1 MSRGEITIEDRVI
14 ENSAMN
20 RLLDYVLATMEEMQR
35 REDHNGRT
43 YYLSNTGNRKP

>member
-1 MSRGEITIEDRVI
+1 MEAKEVTIEDRII

-35 REDHNGRT
+35 RKENEEVQ
-43 YYLSNTGNRKP
+43 NQEAQPA

>member
-1 MSRGEITIEDRVI
+1 MCGREITVEDRVI

-35 REDHNGRT
+35 RKNDEEVQNQEAQ
-43 YYLSNTGNRKP
+43 PA

>member
-1 MSRGEITIEDRVI
+1 MSSREITIEDRVI

-35 REDHNGRT
+35 RKDDEEVQNQEAQ
-43 YYLSNTGNRKP
+43 PA

>member
-1 MSRGEITIEDRVI
+1 MGSREITIEDRVI

-35 REDHNGRT
+35 RKDDEEVQNQEAQ
-43 YYLSNTGNRKP
+43 PA

>member
-1 MSRGEITIEDRVI
+1 MSSREITIEDRII

-35 REDHNGRT
+35 RKDDEEVQNQEAQ
-43 YYLSNTGNRKP
+43 PA

>member
-1 MSRGEITIEDRVI
+1 MCGREITVEDRVI

-35 REDHNGRT
+35 RKDDEEVQNQEAQ
-43 YYLSNTGNRKP
+43 PA

>member
-1 MSRGEITIEDRVI
+1 MSGREITIEDRVI

-35 REDHNGRT
+35 RKDDEEVQNQEAQ
-43 YYLSNTGNRKP
+43 PA

>member
-1 MSRGEITIEDRVI
+1 MAGREITIEDRII

-35 REDHNGRT
+35 RKENEEVQ
-43 YYLSNTGNRKP
+43 NQEAQPA

>member
-1 MSRGEITIEDRVI
+1 MSSREITIEDRVI

-35 REDHNGRT
+35 RKEDEEVQNQEAQ
-43 YYLSNTGNRKP
+43 PA

>member
-1 MSRGEITIEDRVI
+1 MCSRETTIEDRII

-35 REDHNGRT
+35 RKDDEETQNQET
-43 YYLSNTGNRKP
+43 QPA

>member
-1 MSRGEITIEDRVI
+1 MCSREITIEDRII

-35 REDHNGRT
+35 RKDDEETQNQET
-43 YYLSNTGNRKP
+43 QSA